1 LLVLNRFLPT
11 SMDQYNTALGFGVG
25 STSSEMLSN
34 QLSNW
39 LSQISNDFDIGINY
53 RPGDLI
59 SSQELE
65 VALSTQLFN
74 DRVSIDIDGHLGMPG
89 QNPALANRRTSSI
102 VGDINVEVKITPEGR
117 FRVKAFNRLNAFD
130 FLEKQAPYTQGV
142 GVFYRREFDRFM
154 DLLRRYRQTTGETA
168 ETNRRL

>member
-1 LLVLNRFLPT
+1 
-11 SMDQYNTALGFGVG
+11 
-25 STSSEMLSN
+25 
-34 QLSNW
+34 

-74 DRVSIDIDGHLGMPG
+74 DRVSIDGNLGMAG

-117 FRVKAFNRLNAFD
+117 FRVKAFNRPNAFE
-130 FLEKQAPYTQGV
+130 FLENQAPYTQGV
-142 GVFYRREFDRFM
+142 GVFYRREFDSFM
-154 DLLRRYRQTTGETA
+154 DLLRRYRQTTVEIIETSS
-168 ETNRRL
+168 TP